1 MSMALV
7 FLVTMVLFET
17 QSEVELFIWESDF
30 GWGLPIPVRVWWRRD
45 LLGGDEE
52 GRKFLFR
59 CGEHDEL
66 DDFGERG
73 EWYVVGWDRYVFGRK
88 YVSSLN

>member
-17 QSEVELFIWESDF
+17 QAEVELFIWISDF
-30 GWGLPIPVRVWWRRD
+30 GWGLPIPVRVWWRGD

-52 GRKFLFR
+52 GRKF
-59 CGEHDEL
+59 
-66 DDFGERG
+66 
-73 EWYVVGWDRYVFGRK
+73 
-88 YVSSLN
+88 